1 MIMEITVNIENIIQ
15 WYRYST
21 REWCITV
28 RYHTEHVSGV
38 ITYCNKRLNK
48 AKSQLF
54 KHLHKDLLNSEIEHL
69 FKENR
74 IVIKD
79 IHNT

>member
-1 MIMEITVNIENIIQ
+1 MLNI
-15 WYRYST
+15 
-21 REWCITV
+21 
-28 RYHTEHVSGV
+28 
-38 ITYCNKRLNK
+38 L
-48 AKSQLF
+48 LF
-54 KHLHKDLLNSEIEHL
+54 KHLHKDLLSSEIEHL